1 MVGWCHLPSCH
12 ADGCCVTAGLAPPG
26 TANDH
31 LRAHSW
37 GHLGPTLAQQC
48 QVAWLIVVTEGVYS
62 MENHV
67 YDDWHLV
74 SQEAL

>member
-1 MVGWCHLPSCH
+1 MQMGVVLQP
-12 ADGCCVTAGLAPPG
+12 GLAPPG

-31 LRAHSW
+31 LRACSW

-48 QVAWLIVVTEGVYS
+48 RVAWLIGVTEGVYL
-62 MENHV
+62 MENHI
-67 YDDWHLV
+67 YNDWHLV